1 MCGCW
6 YDFCKIQ
13 WQIVI
18 ASSPFLFPPLAFAS
32 LFTCYLRVT
41 FHNYIPKWTAYLQ
54 AIWSFTPSLS
64 PMASLPSG
72 PPWPLSAQRPYPPV
86 SHAIIQPSISTLQPL
101 MPSTTPASLTSS
113 PSCLSSAIHPS
124 CLVPHDLS
132 QPSIPPLQSH
142 MLSFGPASLPSSPSC
157 PPHNPSIPNL
167 QSFIPFFSHTSLLSG
182 HSCPPSA
189 QHSTLHS
196 LSSAP
201 LPSGPYCPSSAL
213 HVRFKTP
220 INKK

>member
-1 MCGCW
+1 MFGCW

-18 ASSPFLFPPLAFAS
+18 ASSPILFPPLAFAS
-32 LFTCYLRVT
+32 MFTCYLRVT
-41 FHNYIPKWTAYLQ
+41 FHIFLNGQITCRL
-54 AIWSFTPSLS
+54 
-64 PMASLPSG
+64 SG
-72 PPWPLSAQRPYPPV
+72 PSCPPLVQWHPYP
-86 SHAIIQPSISTLQPL
+86 
-101 MPSTTPASLTSS
+101 
-113 PSCLSSAIHPS
+113 
-124 CLVPHDLS
+124 LVPHDLS